1 MPRSPEG
8 EKKRRDYRYLP
19 QIEKPEYLEMYNFY
33 ESLGK
38 DRSFSKV
45 AAQFAKSK
53 SFIALIS
60 RSFSWKHRI
69 AAAER
74 KPEDQVVLETRGQV
88 DDSRKKLVAVVND
101 VVDTLYELMFIAK
114 DVKLGRFDEAREARA
129 TQLNQSLSIWGFTW
143 KSPAQFRQLITT
155 LKEVISF
162 NEASKGSVGPRV
174 VNPTQVNV
182 EKFEL
187 NITE

>member
-1 MPRSPEG
+1 MARSPEG

-45 AAQFAKSK
+45 ASQFSKSK

-74 KPEDQVVLETRGQV
+74 KPDDQVVLETKGQV
-88 DDSRKKLVAVVND
+88 DDARKKLVAVVNE
-101 VVDTLYELMFIAK
+101 VVDTLYELMFISR
-114 DVKLGRFDEAREARA
+114 DVKRGRHDEARQARA
-129 TQLNQSLSIWGFTW
+129 DQLMQSLAIWGFTW
-143 KSPAQFRQLITT
+143 KSPAQFRQLIAT
-155 LKEVISF
+155 LKEVTSF
-162 NEASKGSVGPRV
+162 NEAVKGNTSTRV
-174 VNPTQVNV
+174 TNPTQVNV